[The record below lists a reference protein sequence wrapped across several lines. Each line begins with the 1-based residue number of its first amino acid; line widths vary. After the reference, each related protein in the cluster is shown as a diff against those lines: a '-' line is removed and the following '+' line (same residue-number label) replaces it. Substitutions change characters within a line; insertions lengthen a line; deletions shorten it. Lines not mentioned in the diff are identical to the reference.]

1 MAISAPTATR
11 CGCDAKVSPVKP
23 YGLRPQFVPHYAKD
37 LSGGTRSRR
46 KTSIEQ
52 FECSEEGGRP
62 GHTDSWALSPNSEF
76 IVTDDAEQKLG
87 GSAEAPPHKALNW
100 RLAPAPLVRI
110 ENLAKVYRSGE
121 KDLVIFHDLAL
132 QVEAGEQFAIIG
144 ESGAG
149 KSTLLHLI
157 SGLDKPST
165 GAIYYKNRNIIG
177 LPEPELSDFRNR
189 EIGYVW
195 QQHHLL
201 PEFSAEENVSM
212 PLRIRGE
219 SGAKSSA
226 EARASLAEVGLANRA
241 GHRAGELSG
250 GEQQRIAIARALTA
264 NPSLLLADEPTGNL
278 DEGTGQMIFNLLD
291 EIRKRRNLTT
301 ILVTHNLQFARRCD
315 RILKLENGSLEV
327 F

>member
-1 MAISAPTATR
+1 M
-11 CGCDAKVSPVKP
+11 
-23 YGLRPQFVPHYAKD
+23 GL
-37 LSGGTRSRR
+37 
-46 KTSIEQ
+46 
-52 FECSEEGGRP
+52 
-62 GHTDSWALSPNSEF
+62 
-76 IVTDDAEQKLG
+76 
-87 GSAEAPPHKALNW
+87 ALNC
-100 RLAPAPLVRI
+100 RLAPAALVRI
-110 ENLAKVYRSGE
+110 ENLAKIYRSGD

-132 QVEAGEQFAIIG
+132 QIAKGEQIAIIG

-157 SGLDKPST
+157 SGLDKPSA
-165 GAIYYKNRNIIG
+165 GAIYYRDRNIIG
-177 LPEPELSDFRNR
+177 LSESELSDFRNR

-212 PLRIRGE
+212 PLRIRRE
-219 SGAKSSA
+219 SGSKASG

-278 DEGTGQMIFNLLD
+278 DEGTGRMIFDLLG

-315 RILKLENGSLEV
+315 RVLKLEKGALTV

>member
-1 MAISAPTATR
+1 
-11 CGCDAKVSPVKP
+11 
-23 YGLRPQFVPHYAKD
+23 
-37 LSGGTRSRR
+37 
-46 KTSIEQ
+46 
-52 FECSEEGGRP
+52 
-62 GHTDSWALSPNSEF
+62 
-76 IVTDDAEQKLG
+76 
-87 GSAEAPPHKALNW
+87 
-100 RLAPAPLVRI
+100 LAPAALVRI
-110 ENLAKVYRSGE
+110 ENLAKVYRSGD

-132 QVEAGEQFAIIG
+132 QVAESEQIAIIG

-157 SGLDKPST
+157 SGLDKPT
-165 GAIYYKNRNIIG
+165 AGAIYYKNRNIIG
-177 LPEPELSDFRNR
+177 LSEPELSDFRNR

-219 SGAKSSA
+219 SGAKASA
-226 EARASLAEVGLANRA
+226 EARATLAEVGLGNRA

-250 GEQQRIAIARALTA
+250 GEQQRIALARALTA

-278 DEGTGQMIFNLLD
+278 DEGTGRMIFDLLG
-291 EIRKRRNLTT
+291 EIRQRRNLTT

-315 RILKLENGSLEV
+315 RVLKLERGALTL